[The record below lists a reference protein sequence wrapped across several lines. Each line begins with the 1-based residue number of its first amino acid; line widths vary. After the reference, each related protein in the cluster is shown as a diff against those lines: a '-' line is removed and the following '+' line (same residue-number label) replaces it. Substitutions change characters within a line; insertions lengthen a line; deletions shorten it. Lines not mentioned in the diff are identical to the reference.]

1 MDILLLSKCKIEVCF
16 FASAVWLA
24 GSSVG
29 EHGDTEVKMLDK
41 ITGQLYKKTVAQCSE
56 KELYAS
62 LIHLVRERAGRLK
75 GASGSFAGG

>member
-1 MDILLLSKCKIEVCF
+1 
-16 FASAVWLA
+16 
-24 GSSVG
+24 
-29 EHGDTEVKMLDK
+29 MLDK